1 MVARAPADATPEM
14 RILQVLPSLNEGGV
28 EVGTIQMARYLHGR
42 NIFNVVASSGG
53 RMVDSLKQIDVS
65 HITLPLES
73 KNPLKILRNAFRLKS
88 AVKQHRITHVH
99 ARSRAPAWSAYIACS
114 LINASADSAYV
125 NFLTTFHGIYGEK
138 PAIKRWYN
146 SVMLKGDAVI
156 ANSEFVK
163 RHIAKVYGDTGK
175 PVYVVHRGNDLERF
189 NPAALEQSAVDAF
202 RKSMGANAQ
211 TPLILMVGR
220 LTAWKGQ
227 TVLLSALAELKDIA
241 WVAAFAGSAETA
253 AYKQGLERTLKEA
266 GIEDRVQLL
275 GSRDDVALLYR
286 AADIAVSASTE
297 PEAFGRVAIEAQ
309 AMETGIIATAHG
321 GSLETVIDGET
332 GFLVEPSNPTALKTA
347 LTTALTDLRAFA
359 RMGKAGRRHVCRK
372 LTEEEM
378 CRGETAVYVA
388 LCKSTAEKTPERS
401 AA

>member
-1 MVARAPADATPEM
+1 M
-14 RILQVLPSLNEGGV
+14 RILQVLPALNEGGV
-28 EVGTIQMARYLHGR
+28 EVGTVQVARYLHRQGV
-42 NIFNVVASSGG
+42 FNMVASSGG
-53 RMVDSLKQIDVS
+53 TMVASLEQIDVP
-65 HITLPLES
+65 HISLPLET
-73 KNPLKILRNAFRLKS
+73 KNPLKILLNAYRLKS
-88 AVKQHRITHVH
+88 AIKEHRITHVH

-114 LINASADSAYV
+114 LINSWVKDSYV

-138 PAIKRWYN
+138 PALKRWYN

-163 RHIAKVYGDTGK
+163 NHIAEVYGDTGK
-175 PVYVVHRGNDLERF
+175 PIYVVHRGNDLQQF
-189 NPAALEQSAVDAF
+189 NPAAFDQGAVDAV
-202 RKSMGANAQ
+202 RQSMGANEN

-227 TVLLSALAELKDIA
+227 TVLLSALAELKDIP
-241 WVAAFAGSAETA
+241 WVAAFAGSAENA
-253 AYKQGLERTLKEA
+253 AYKQKLERMVNDA
-266 GIEDRVQLL
+266 DIQDRIHLL
-275 GSRDDVALLYR
+275 GGRDDVPLLYK

-332 GFLVEPSNPTALKTA
+332 GFLVEPSNTTALKSA
-347 LTTALTDLRAFA
+347 LTRALTDLQTFA
-359 RMGKAGRRHVCRK
+359 RMGKAGRIHVCRS

-388 LCKSTAEKTPERS
+388 LCESNAEKLHKQGV
-401 AA
+401 A